1 MTFYWPRLQARILL
15 IRQCHFLGVCISDD
29 GIYSLNFCCCYSLLL
44 HGFLPV
50 CSGAKSSFLPS
61 IWPDFLPE
69 QRITGTLGEAT
80 TNIPLDPF
88 YASKYVMIAIS
99 LGTQTNKVWIPVL
112 LLDLVGNPYQRGF
125 FCDDDSIRHPFHDST
140 VTNVILY
147 IGGLGLPIVAVSFHN
162 DTPPK
167 QHSDPRDQVCYL
179 GLPLFT
185 PWILAFRWH

>member
-99 LGTQTNKVWIPVL
+99 LGTQTNKSLDSGLIIGPCGKSLPTRFL
-112 LLDLVGNPYQRGF
+112 LWWRFHPASVPWFD
-125 FCDDDSIRHPFHDST
+125 RHQCNTLHRW
-140 VTNVILY
+140 
-147 IGGLGLPIVAVSFHN
+147 LGPAYPSGKF
-162 DTPPK
+162 
-167 QHSDPRDQVCYL
+167 S
-179 GLPLFT
+179 
-185 PWILAFRWH
+185 